1 MTMKIINYGHACFKI
16 IDDDVSVVLDPYRNG
31 SVPGLTLPSN
41 IKANYAFASHD
52 HFDHDA
58 LELISIEPNG
68 NPLPMKEILLPH
80 DKSGGRQRGMSVA
93 RVFNFSDYSICH
105 MGDIGDKDAVIKCE
119 ELKNIDIVLCPIN
132 GFYTISAED
141 AIELQK
147 KMGWK
152 VLIPMHYQD
161 IKKGTG
167 YPDENQ
173 IKIFKDAYSM
183 DEILLLGDYLLDV
196 DEFHMSFKT
205 IIFLEEKVGSNNN
218 D

>member
-1 MTMKIINYGHACFKI
+1 MKIINYGHACFKI
-16 IDDDVSVVLDPYRNG
+16 IDDDISVVLDPYRND
-31 SVPGLTLPSN
+31 SVPGLTLPLN
-41 IKANYAFASHD
+41 IKANYAFASHN

-58 LELISIEPNG
+58 LELINIEPNG
-68 NPLPMKEILLPH
+68 KPLPMKEITLPH

-93 RVFNFSDYSICH
+93 RVFYFSDYSICH
-105 MGDIGDKDAVIKCE
+105 MGDIGDKDAVLRCE

-167 YPDENQ
+167 YPDGNQ
-173 IKIFKDAYSM
+173 IKIFKDAYAM
-183 DEILLLGDYLLDV
+183 DEILLIGDYLLDV
-196 DEFHMSFKT
+196 NEFHMSFKT
-205 IIFLEEKVGSNNN
+205 IIFLEEKVGNNN
-218 D
+218 NG

>member
-1 MTMKIINYGHACFKI
+1 MKIINYGHACFKI

-68 NPLPMKEILLPH
+68 KPLPMKEILLPH

-167 YPDENQ
+167 YPDGNQ